1 MVTLECA
8 LGTVGKWSHRGLEK
22 SIRLESYLNLGGL
35 DAEAEF
41 MITNG
46 KNGY

>member
-1 MVTLECA
+1 MTLEYA
-8 LGTVGKWSHRGLEK
+8 LGTVGKWSHRGLET
-22 SIRLESYLNLGGL
+22 SIRVECYLNLGVL
-35 DAEAEF
+35 DAAVEF

>member
-1 MVTLECA
+1 MTLEYT

-22 SIRLESYLNLGGL
+22 SIRVESYLNLGVL
-35 DAEAEF
+35 DAEVDF